1 MKIGV
6 KCAYHRFMITNEI
19 RRRLVSLQN
28 QINALA
34 TLLPENAQIDFRTV
48 DFTQTSDVAER
59 KRLVITVIEVE
70 SGMAAEWIARA
81 MGKRQK

>member
-1 MKIGV
+1 MKIGAE
-6 KCAYHRFMITNEI
+6 CPYHRIMITNEI

-34 TLLPENAQIDFRTV
+34 TLLPDNAQIDFRTV

-59 KRLVITVIEVE
+59 KRLVITVTEVE
-70 SGMAAEWIARA
+70 SGLAAECIARVR
-81 MGKRQK
+81 GKRQK